1 MDIQERD
8 LLRHV
13 KRIEIKARGLSE
25 QIFAGQ
31 YHSAFKG
38 HGMTFSEVRGYQ
50 VGDDVRS
57 IDWNVTARY
66 ATPYVKVFEEERE
79 LTLMLLIDLS
89 GSTIFGSYQQK
100 RELIAQVVAT
110 LAYSALNNKDRIGV
124 IFFTDQIE
132 KFIPPKS
139 GRKHVLYIIRKL
151 LGHQSKSK
159 QTDIS
164 IALSYLHR
172 VIKRRSTTFLIS
184 DFEQSPSSYQ
194 SALELVAR
202 KHDLIALRVSDPK
215 EHELPN
221 LGLLQIED
229 SESGDKMWID
239 SSDKHVRKT
248 YADNYQHHRSETCQG
263 LMRMGVDMTDL
274 STDGDLIL
282 ALAKLF
288 RRRG

>member
-1 MDIQERD
+1 MDIQEHD

-139 GRKHVLYIIRKL
+139 GRKHVLYIIREL

-263 LMRMGVDMTDL
+263 LMRIGVDMTDL